1 LNKEE
6 SHFEKLLLDS
16 YFAAID
22 AADPHK
28 VIAAHLP
35 VDFTGNVVVVGA
47 GKAAAS
53 MAAAVEE
60 AWPEKNLRGV
70 VITRKGCSVPTKKIR
85 VLEAS
90 HPIPDDSNLEATK
103 AMLDEVEHLEPG
115 DLLLALISGG
125 GSSLLA
131 LPVDGV
137 TIDDIRVVTE
147 ELLKIGTAPEKIDAV
162 RKHVSRVKGGQLAL
176 AARARGADV
185 LALIIS
191 DSVGDNPSEIASGP
205 CSEDFSTYAD
215 ALWYLNQA
223 RISVPESILNHL
235 RNGARGLVGETP
247 KIGDVRMRGVKNKIV
262 ANSFKGL
269 QAAALFFKE
278 QGLRPVIIGDEI
290 VGEARAVAL
299 QVSRKVRL
307 ELSKP
312 RRKPV
317 VLLSGGACQTGSE
330 GASVSRAEACAE
342 FLLALADELNGEEIY
357 GISVDTDGSDPV
369 EGCAGA
375 FLQPDTMQRARE
387 LNLDVKELL
396 AEHRALELF
405 RRLGDLAETGPTSTN
420 INEYRAILIR

>member
-60 AWPEKNLRGV
+60 AWPDKNLRGV

-90 HPIPDDSNLEATK
+90 HPIPDASNLEATK

-317 VLLSGGACQTGSE
+317 VLLSGGACQTGAE
-330 GASVSRAEACAE
+330 GASVTRSEACAE

-357 GISVDTDGSDPV
+357 GISADTDGSNPV
-369 EGCAGA
+369 DGCAGA

-405 RRLGDLAETGPTSTN
+405 RRLGDLSEIGPTSTN